1 VAERRSFLKKRT
13 KKLYEFGFG
22 LAGKAAAKQTQVFLL
37 LFFQESRPSF
47 PSLLPCAVPPP
58 QSAVTGTPQ

>member
-22 LAGKAAAKQTQVFLL
+22 LAGKAAAKQTQVFC
-37 LFFQESRPSF
+37 FFF
-47 PSLLPCAVPPP
+47 FKKAGLPSLPCCLAPCHHPNPP
-58 QSAVTGTPQ
+58 